1 MTTSLDSL
9 TEQLEELKMFQR
21 VDQELGATLDFDSV
35 LMLTMDWALRR
46 TGAAAGMFITLS
58 EQENTLRALVALGY
72 PKFDPQDKVWHLD
85 DSIIGRAVR
94 TRQSQHITDLAA
106 DPDHHP
112 DHVLPETRSVIAVPI
127 ELRSKVIGVIWLEGE
142 QTDTFAASHI
152 AFVQRLAQRAAI
164 ALDHARL
171 YREAA
176 HQADEMASL
185 YTASRMISTSL
196 ERPQVLAI
204 AAQAL
209 TTTLRVS
216 AVVMADYRKLQGEIE
231 LTHVYRL
238 PTARLNTNFL
248 PRLGSTYALDSLP
261 EVRHAIDT
269 QRSSSYNIQSRL
281 LSEALRE
288 FMTTHAVRALLI
300 IPLATAPTT
309 TNVLRTEVVGVA
321 LALESRHDRHFGE
334 DERVM
339 AEALGSQIASA
350 LRQARLYADVREL
363 EEIKSHMLRM
373 ASHDLRNPLGV
384 AINYFEMLLESL
396 EGYVFS
402 DQQKRYIQSVRNSHQ
417 TMRTLIE
424 DLLTLEKV
432 ENERESGWQAVNFN
446 ELVAAELEAQHNAI
460 ALKRHTLT
468 AQLHSSPL
476 RVRGSASQLQRAIG
490 NLVDNA
496 IKYTPDG
503 GLIQVRLT
511 AKERRLIF
519 EVQDNGY
526 GISKERQ
533 DRLFSS
539 FYRAREPG
547 TDHISGTGLGL
558 SLVRTVIERHG
569 GKVWVNSEAGIGSIF
584 SFWLPLLPEDD
595 AQALNALM

>member
-85 DSIIGRAVR
+85 NSIIGRAVR
-94 TRQSQHITDLAA
+94 TRQSQHVTDLAA

-112 DHVLPETRSVIAVPI
+112 DHILPETRSVIAVPI
-127 ELRSKVIGVIWLEGE
+127 ELRNKVIGVIWLEGE

-196 ERPQVLAI
+196 ERPQVMAI

-261 EVRHAIDT
+261 EVRHVIET
-269 QRSSSYNIQSRL
+269 QRSSSYSIQSRL

-288 FMTTHAVRALLI
+288 FMTAHAVRALLI

-309 TNVLRTEVVGVA
+309 ASVLRTEVVGVA

-363 EEIKSHMLRM
+363 EEIKSHMIRM

-384 AINYFEMLLESL
+384 AMNYFEMLLESL

-402 DQQKRYIQSVRNSHQ
+402 GQQKRYIQSVRNAHQ
-417 TMRTLIE
+417 TMHTLIA

-432 ENERESGWQAVNFN
+432 ESEREAGWQAVNFN
-446 ELVAAELEAQHNAI
+446 ELVAAELDAQCNAI

-468 AQLHSSPL
+468 KQLPNNPL
-476 RVRGSASQLQRAIG
+476 RVRGSATQLRRAIG

-511 AKERRLIF
+511 AKERRLLF

-533 DRLFSS
+533 ERLFSS

-584 SFWLPLLPEDD
+584 SFWLPLLQEDD
-595 AQALNALM
+595 SQMSSALM